1 VTPASGFIDVQGAFF
16 LGIAVGLVS
25 YFGVLLIKWRLKVDD
40 ALDVGSVHGLTGIV
54 GSLAVGLIA
63 SSLINPA
70 GPDGL
75 LHGNA
80 AQLGIQA
87 LGVAV
92 AAALGFGGTVI
103 IMKII
108 NAVIGLRVPK
118 VEEEVG
124 LDITEQGEVAYDEA
138 FGE

>member
-1 VTPASGFIDVQGAFF
+1 
-16 LGIAVGLVS
+16 
-25 YFGVLLIKWRLKVDD
+25 VDD

-54 GSLAVGLIA
+54 GSLAVGIIA

-75 LHGNA
+75 LYGNPS
-80 AQLGIQA
+80 QLGIQA
-87 LGVAV
+87 LGVVV

-138 FGE
+138 LGE